1 MSCLKAHLDYILKHN
16 QFISKLFRVTASFF
30 FRTVGCFVKTDE
42 KAILFS
48 GLNQQYNDSPR
59 SIYEKIIHNPKFK
72 DYKCYW
78 AVAKPNETDIPGKC
92 IKVKADTWKYFMT
105 AMKCKY
111 WIACVNVERSL
122 RFKKD
127 ECIYLNTW
135 HGTPF
140 KTIGNTAVGR
150 KDFDFS
156 YINYVCVSG
165 TYEKELFIKAFNVS
179 PEQMLFTGLP
189 RNDELYR
196 VTKEDAKNLRKKLNI
211 SEHKKVILYAPTWR
225 DSNDGG
231 KTYALKPP
239 VNIAYW
245 KQKLGDEFIVLM
257 RTHPYTN
264 KLLGIKFDD
273 FVRDYSSY
281 PKIND
286 LMIVADY
293 MVSDYS
299 SAMFD
304 FSILEKPMFC
314 YGYDY
319 DSYKNDRAFALD
331 PQMAL
336 VNGVIKTEEE
346 LLEKIKTC
354 NYKEECNNTK
364 DFKHKYFEYGGKA
377 TDICINNVFN
387 LKQ

>member
-1 MSCLKAHLDYILKHN
+1 M
-16 QFISKLFRVTASFF
+16 
-30 FRTVGCFVKTDE
+30 
-42 KAILFS
+42 
-48 GLNQQYNDSPR
+48 NQQYNDSPR